1 MGNSKKWLRA
11 FSAGL
16 ALASLLPVLGCD
28 AGNSVQSTGVLD
40 LAREPEH
47 IYKEIRDG
55 LLVDAEVDIP
65 GDRTIPKVYVAES
78 IAIDESFINAFLAA
92 FKDAPGALEI
102 TPMENDLTLYRMDKT
117 ENDFQL
123 SAAVNKNINF
133 DSAWIGYHSN
143 REDYEWQRYYV
154 DYRAPED
161 RALYADFGSMMYTE
175 PRSFAFA
182 SPEEAAQEICDILA
196 GLGIPNLRLCDTLY
210 VDHETVKEFAESGW
224 IAEHYEAFE
233 ESALPEHTWTEADDF
248 YYFTFSFDIAGIPM
262 YAMPFVT
269 STFSYPGGNVWA
281 KYGAEGV
288 IDLGCYYPRMAG
300 AVVEEPPS
308 ILSAEDALAVA
319 VRKKEDVITGH
330 EQIIDSIALRYY
342 CVQEGDR
349 WLLTPI
355 WVVSVLEKNYYA
367 VENGNKDKY
376 DRVIIDAIT
385 GKEI

>member
-1 MGNSKKWLRA
+1 MHNRKKWLRV

-16 ALASLLPVLGCD
+16 ALTGLLPVLGCD
-28 AGNSVQSTGVLD
+28 TGSSVGGSGIVD
-40 LAREPEH
+40 LTQEPEH

-78 IAIDESFINAFLAA
+78 VAIDESFINAFL
-92 FKDAPGALEI
+92 DACNDGPGALEI
-102 TPMENDLTLYRMDKT
+102 TPMENDITLYRMGKT
-117 ENDFQL
+117 ENDFSL
-123 SAAVNKNINF
+123 SAAESKSINF
-133 DSAWIGYHSN
+133 KFTWIVYSSN
-143 REDYEWQRYYV
+143 SEKYEWQKYYA

-161 RALYADFGSMMYTE
+161 RILYAALGSMMYTE

-196 GLGIPNLRLCDTLY
+196 DLGIPNLRLYDTLY
-210 VDHETVKEFAESGW
+210 VDHEIAKEFAESGW
-224 IAEHYEAFE
+224 IEAHYEQFD
-233 ESALPEHTWTEADDF
+233 ESSLPEHTWTEADDF
-248 YYFTFSFDIAGIPM
+248 YYFTFYFDVAGIPL
-262 YAMPFVT
+262 YTIPFVT
-269 STFSYPGGNVWA
+269 TTLSYPGGSVWA

-288 IDLGCYYPRMAG
+288 IELRCSYPRMAG
-300 AVVEEPPS
+300 VVVDEPPS
-308 ILSAEDALAVA
+308 ILSAEEALAA
-319 VRKKEDVITGH
+319 ALQIKEDVITDH

-342 CVQEGDR
+342 CVQDGDR

-376 DRVIIDAIT
+376 DRIIIDAIT
-385 GKEI
+385 GEEI